1 MASVITTHWQATEI
15 CQCIRPVAGVGIC
28 QCIRPVAGVISV
40 NMSTCASVTPTSGDR
55 KCYTPTSGDRKS

>member
-1 MASVITTHWQATEI
+1 MASVITTHWQATE
-15 CQCIRPVAGVGIC
+15 IC